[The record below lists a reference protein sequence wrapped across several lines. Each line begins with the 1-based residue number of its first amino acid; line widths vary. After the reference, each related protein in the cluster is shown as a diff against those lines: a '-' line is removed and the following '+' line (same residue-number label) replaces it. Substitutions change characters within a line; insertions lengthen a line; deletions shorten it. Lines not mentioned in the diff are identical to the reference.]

1 MLDAQPRMW
10 GQVLTGMPAGGVYSV
25 VAHATRRDSCTRD
38 GNGHWCSQQRG
49 VAGGRGAARPEP
61 NQATSA
67 SFKSML
73 ERVDS
78 GTVRVAPTRTAL
90 SGTQAS
96 EALKRAYA
104 RVTGEEPS
112 RGTLAILTSHWALE
126 TGQGQSMYNYNF
138 AGIKGRGPEGMTA
151 VMNTREGYGANT
163 THIRDGFRAY
173 SSAED
178 GAVDYISLLQR
189 RYGSALEAAKSEQP
203 DQFVEALKERGYFTG
218 DPELYAKGVTQL
230 ANRAMEHGFD
240 ALGTTAGDL
249 ARRPTLVQPYFDVPS
264 FEPGQRGLP
273 SAMSYDANP
282 LAALG
287 ASFDGATTSIETLR
301 DEMSRTAL
309 LIAAQRGAV

>member
-1 MLDAQPRMW
+1 MAIGAVNNLVSLPSAE
-10 GQVLTGMPAGGVYSV
+10 
-25 VAHATRRDSCTRD
+25 ATR
-38 GNGHWCSQQRG
+38 
-49 VAGGRGAARPEP
+49 P
-61 NQATSA
+61 ATTQSSGA
-67 SFKSML
+67 SFKSVL
-73 ERVDS
+73 DSVES
-78 GTVRVAPTRTAL
+78 GTIRVAPSRTPL

-96 EALKRAYA
+96 EALRRAYM

-112 RGTLAILTSHWALE
+112 QGTLAILTSHWALE

-138 AGIKGRGPEGMTA
+138 AGIKGKGPEGMTA

-178 GAVDYISLLQR
+178 GAADYIALLQR
-189 RYGSALEAAKSEQP
+189 RYGGALDAAKNEQP
-203 DQFVEALKERGYFTG
+203 GQFVEQLKAKGYFTG

-230 ANRAMEHGFD
+230 ANRAMAHGFD

-249 ARRPTLVQPYFDVPS
+249 SRRPTALQPYFEGSVLAS
-264 FEPGQRGLP
+264 SEQGRT
-273 SAMSYDANP
+273 AASYGSNP
-282 LAALG
+282 LATLG
-287 ASFDGATTSIETLR
+287 QAFNGNTSIDALR

>member
-1 MLDAQPRMW
+1 MAIGAVNHLVPPQTAEASRADVNRAQ
-10 GQVLTGMPAGGVYSV
+10 G
-25 VAHATRRDSCTRD
+25 
-38 GNGHWCSQQRG
+38 
-49 VAGGRGAARPEP
+49 
-61 NQATSA
+61 A
-67 SFKSML
+67 SFKNLL
-73 ERVDS
+73 ERS
-78 GTVRVAPTRTAL
+78 EPAATRVAPSRTPL
-90 SGTQAS
+90 SGAQAS
-96 EALKRAYA
+96 EALRRAYS

-151 VMNTREGYGANT
+151 VMNTREGYGENT

-173 SSAED
+173 KSAED
-178 GAVDYISLLQR
+178 GAVDYLSLLQR

-203 DQFVEALKERGYFTG
+203 GEFVAALKARGYFTG

-240 ALGTTAGDL
+240 ALGTTSGEL
-249 ARRPTLVQPYFDVPS
+249 ARRPTVVHPYFDPASGGSAV
-264 FEPGQRGLP
+264 RGLP
-273 SAMSYDANP
+273 SAQSYDSLP
-282 LAALG
+282 FVALG
-287 ASFDGATTSIETLR
+287 NAFDAGSTSIEALR

>member
-1 MLDAQPRMW
+1 MAI
-10 GQVLTGMPAGGVYSV
+10 GAVNNQVSLPGVSDVHRPDVNRAAG
-25 VAHATRRDSCTRD
+25 
-38 GNGHWCSQQRG
+38 
-49 VAGGRGAARPEP
+49 
-61 NQATSA
+61 A
-67 SFKSML
+67 SFRSL
-73 ERVDS
+73 LDRAES
-78 GTVRVAPTRTAL
+78 GTVRVAPSRTPL

-96 EALKRAYA
+96 EAIRRAYT

-138 AGIKGRGPEGMTA
+138 AGIKGKGPEGMTA
-151 VMNTREGYGANT
+151 LMNTREGYGANT

-189 RYGSALEAAKSEQP
+189 RYGSALDAAKSERP
-203 DQFVEALKERGYFTG
+203 SQFVEQLKAKGYFTG

-240 ALGTTAGDL
+240 ALGTTAGDT
-249 ARRPTLVQPYFDVPS
+249 ARRPTAIQPYFDLPA
-264 FEPGQRGLP
+264 FDGAERGLP
-273 SAMSYDANP
+273 SAMNYDVNP
-282 LAALG
+282 MATLSAAL
-287 ASFDGATTSIETLR
+287 DGPTTSIEALR